1 MTKPAGELEQE
12 LHTTEMELN
21 LGPQHPSTHGVLRVV
36 LKLDGERIRDA
47 KPVIGYLHRGCEKL
61 GECRSY
67 PQVVVYT
74 DRMDYVAAFAG
85 NLTYI
90 EAVEKLCGIE
100 APPRAR
106 YMRLVLAE
114 LQRIASHLL
123 WLATHALDIGA
134 MSVFLYCFREREL
147 VLDLFEA
154 YCGARLTLNA
164 VRVGGQLNDFP
175 EGWVE
180 ECRKFCDRLP
190 GAIEEYEA
198 LLTQNRIWMDR
209 TRGVGVISAEDAI
222 AWGMSGPPL
231 RGSGV
236 GYDVR
241 KAIPYAAYADLDF
254 DVPVGEHGDT
264 YDRYLVRMEEMR
276 QSRRLILQALDRMPA
291 GDVRAKVPKRLKPPA
306 GGEVYH
312 VTEGPR
318 GEQGVYLV
326 SDGSDTAWRCRFR
339 SPCFVNLQALP
350 DLARGHLVADIV
362 ALIGTI
368 DIVLG
373 CVDR

>member
-1 MTKPAGELEQE
+1 
-12 LHTTEMELN
+12 MEVN

-36 LKLDGERIRDA
+36 LKLDGERIVDA

-90 EAVEKLCGIE
+90 EAVERLCAIE
-100 APPRAR
+100 PPPRAR
-106 YMRLVLAE
+106 YMRVILAE
-114 LQRIASHLL
+114 LQRIASHLV

-134 MSVFLYCFREREL
+134 MSVFLYCFREREMA
-147 VLDLFEA
+147 LDLFES

-164 VRVGGQLNDFP
+164 VRIGGQLNDFP
-175 EGWVE
+175 EGWEE
-180 ECRKFCDRLP
+180 ECRTFCDHLP
-190 GAIEEYEA
+190 GAIAEYEA
-198 LLTQNRIWMDR
+198 LLTKNRIWMDR
-209 TRGVGVISAEDAI
+209 TRGVGVISAEDAV
-222 AWGMSGPPL
+222 AWAFSGPAL
-231 RGSGV
+231 RASGV
-236 GYDVR
+236 AYDVR
-241 KAIPYAAYADLDF
+241 KAMPYAAYEELEF
-254 DVPVGEHGDT
+254 DVPVGEFGDT
-264 YDRYLVRMEEMR
+264 YDRYLVRLEEMR
-276 QSRRLILQALDRMPA
+276 QSRRLILQAFDKMPE

-312 VTEGPR
+312 VNEGPR
-318 GEQGVYLV
+318 GELGVYLV

-350 DLARGHLVADIV
+350 DLSRGHLVADIV
-362 ALIGTI
+362 ALIGTL